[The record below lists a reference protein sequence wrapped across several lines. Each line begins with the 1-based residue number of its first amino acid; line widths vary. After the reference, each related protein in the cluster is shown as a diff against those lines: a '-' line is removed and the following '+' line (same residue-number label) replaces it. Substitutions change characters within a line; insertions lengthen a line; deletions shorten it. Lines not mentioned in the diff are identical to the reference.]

1 MSARVERLVE
11 FYAQAARNMAS
22 LPICNAALAVEAV
35 GFREHAGREVG
46 VVVTPWFMN
55 LVVLPSP
62 ADAAAWRRGE
72 LARLAFPSGAY
83 DFVVGEAAG
92 EFVASCSLFTLMH
105 DFADQVAARE
115 AALAAAEAL
124 FEPAVPAEPER
135 PKEPS
140 VMSRRKFFG
149 G

>member
-105 DFADQVAARE
+105 DFLDANAARA
-115 AALAAAEAL
+115 AALAAADAL
-124 FEPAVPAEPER
+124 FEPGSPPAPEPTKSA
-135 PKEPS
+135 P
-140 VMSRRKFFG
+140 MLSRRRFFG